1 MITDVPLI
9 FVRSA
14 VAFAATNLDD
24 IVILMLFFSQVGVAL
39 RRRHIVA
46 GQYIGFAGLVALSLP
61 GFFGSLLFPRPWI
74 GLLGVVPIVIALSQL
89 LSVAPDKESG
99 EDTGEML
106 LTPTSG
112 DSNWLSPQTTSM
124 AAITMAN
131 GGDNV
136 GVYMPM
142 FANCDGLG
150 LGIILA
156 VFFGLVGVWC
166 LVAYQL
172 TKVGAISV
180 LLTRYG
186 SQVVPF
192 VLMALG
198 GLILVDSHTLDYRG
212 LTALALTII
221 GICVL
226 HLLRTATRLSQS
238 VDLGQPMPTP
248 QRIDG

>member
-1 MITDVPLI
+1 MADLLTTLL
-9 FVRSA
+9 RSSM
-14 VAFAATNLDD
+14 AFAATNLDD

-74 GLLGVVPIVIALSQL
+74 GLLGVVPIVIGLSQL
-89 LSVAPDKESG
+89 LSVTPDEESG
-99 EDTGEML
+99 EDSGEML
-106 LTPTSG
+106 LAPTSG
-112 DSNWLSPQTTSM
+112 GSNWLSPQTTSV

-136 GVYMPM
+136 GIYMPM

-150 LGIILA
+150 LGVILA

-166 LVAYQL
+166 FVAYQL
-172 TKVGAISV
+172 TKVSAISS

-186 SQVVPF
+186 AQVVPF

-198 GLILVDSHTLDYRG
+198 GLILVDSHTLEYRG
-212 LTALALTII
+212 LTPLALTIL
-221 GICVL
+221 GICVI
-226 HLLRTATRLSQS
+226 HLLRTAARLSQS
-238 VDLGQPMPTP
+238 VALGQPVPAS

>member
-1 MITDVPLI
+1 MTDLLAI
-9 FVRSA
+9 LTRSA
-14 VAFAATNLDD
+14 MAFAATNLDD

-39 RRRHIVA
+39 RKRHIVV
-46 GQYIGFAGLVALSLP
+46 GQYVGFAGLVALSLP

-74 GLLGVVPIVIALSQL
+74 GLLGVVPVVIGLSQV
-89 LSVAPDKESG
+89 LSVTPDEETG
-99 EDTGEML
+99 EDTGEVL
-106 LTPTSG
+106 LAPTSG
-112 DSNWLSPQTTSM
+112 GASWLSPQITSV

-131 GGDNV
+131 GGDNI
-136 GVYMPM
+136 GIYMPM

-150 LGIILA
+150 LGVILT

-166 LVAYQL
+166 FVAYQL
-172 TKVGAISV
+172 TKVGAIST

-198 GLILVDSHTLDYRG
+198 GLILVDSHTLEHRG
-212 LTALALTII
+212 LTALVLTII
-221 GICVL
+221 GICVI
-226 HLLRTATRLSQS
+226 HLLRAAARLSQS
-238 VDLGQPMPTP
+238 AALGRPVPTP